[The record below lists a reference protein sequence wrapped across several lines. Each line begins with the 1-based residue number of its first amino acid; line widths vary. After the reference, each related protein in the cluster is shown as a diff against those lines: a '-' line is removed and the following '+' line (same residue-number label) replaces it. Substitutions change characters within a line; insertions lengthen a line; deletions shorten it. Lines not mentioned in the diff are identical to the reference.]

1 MIGGREY
8 DQPANYEI
16 RIKGTLDAR
25 WSSWFANMQIIPQ
38 PSGECLLTGPIRDQA
53 ALYGAISRLR
63 DLGLVLISIHRVS
76 LQGEQRHSEYSTP
89 NRVDME
95 EFEWQGKV
103 FS

>member
-53 ALYGAISRLR
+53 ALYGTISRLR
-63 DLGLVLISIHRVS
+63 DLGLVLISVHRVS
-76 LQGEQRHSEYSTP
+76 
-89 NRVDME
+89 ME
-95 EFEWQGKV
+95 EE
-103 FS
+103 